1 MKLYTIYDKKAQ
13 EFQPVFCAPNN
24 ITAMRSLS
32 NALRSKAEVMNI
44 RDYPHDFALY
54 ATGEFDETNGHT
66 GGYEIPQLVEEIAN
80 LLPKEEKK

>member
-1 MKLYTIYDKKAQ
+1 MKLYTIYDKKTQ

-24 ITAMRSLS
+24 ITAMRSIS
-32 NALRSKAEVMNI
+32 NALRSTKEVMNL

-54 ATGEFDETNGHT
+54 ATGEFNESNGHT

-80 LLPKEEKK
+80 LLPDQKG